1 MTENRIQR
9 LPSIVIDRIA
19 AGEVIEGPSSV
30 VKELLENAV
39 DAGATSVQ
47 LHTKT
52 AGMDEV
58 LVQDNGKGV
67 LFADLPAALERHA
80 TSKIKSLE
88 DVERILSF
96 GFRGEALASIASVSL
111 IEIQS
116 NTAGAEIGGRI
127 ESRGGE
133 PGRVERVVCAEGT
146 RVRVR
151 DLFYATP
158 ARKKFIK
165 SERTEN
171 QKILKEVRRLALAH
185 PAVSVQWIRDGE
197 EYMNLKGGQAF
208 ERVLAVMSS
217 ESPDQWMEISAR
229 EEGISLQGWISSPEI
244 KKSNRESQYVFVNGR
259 WFEMKYLAYLLKQA
273 YGELMP
279 HGFYPAA
286 VLYLQIDPASVDVNV
301 HPAKKEVRFIEESRI
316 HSLIIRSIQRRLAA
330 APVAYSNEALAR
342 RFIPSSNPDVA
353 PGAAHLKSHS
363 DNQED
368 QASHEMHLDQLRPEQ
383 LRVGPVYPSPAFS
396 NEPHGGSAA
405 GFPAPA
411 ALRQLGVVF
420 GTYILAE
427 GEDGL
432 YLIDQH
438 TAHERVNYER
448 KRAQFADLSKRTQPL
463 LQAIPLNL
471 PLEEI
476 SALQESE
483 DILQNAGFEIDVI
496 GAQSAALRAVPAFV
510 EPGTEAETLRYL
522 IQRILDGETTIHIFD
537 EYAAMR
543 ACKASIKKN
552 DRIPQE
558 ILAHILEDLLKCEDP
573 SRCPHGRP
581 TMIRISR
588 DSLDR
593 MFLRS

>member
-1 MTENRIQR
+1 MTEKRIHR

-39 DAGATSVQ
+39 DAGAKNVLLQTTSG
-47 LHTKT
+47 
-52 AGMDEV
+52 GMNEV
-58 LVQDNGKGV
+58 TVQDDGSGI
-67 LFADLPAALERHA
+67 LYEDLPEALERHA

-116 NTAGAEIGGRI
+116 RTGSAEIGGRV

-133 PGRVERVVCAEGT
+133 RGKAERMVCAQGT

-165 SERTEN
+165 SERAEN
-171 QKILKEVRRLALAH
+171 QKILKELRRLALAN
-185 PAVSVQWIRDGE
+185 PGVGFTWQRDGDD
-197 EYMNLKGGQAF
+197 YLKLPASSAF
-208 ERVLAVMSS
+208 ERMLLIMNS
-217 ESPDQWMEISAR
+217 ESPDQWMGVEAQD
-229 EEGISLQGWISSPEI
+229 EGISLKGWISSPEI
-244 KKSNRESQYVFVNGR
+244 KRSNRESQYVFVNGR
-259 WFEMKYLAYLLKQA
+259 WFEMKYLAYLLRQA

-286 VLYLQIDPASVDVNV
+286 VLYLEIDPASVDVNV
-301 HPAKKEVRFIEESRI
+301 HPTKKEVRFVQESRI
-316 HSLIIRSIQRRLAA
+316 HSLIIRTIQRRLAS
-330 APVAYSNEALAR
+330 APVAYSDAALSR
-342 RFIPSSNPDVA
+342 RFLPSASGDPSMFHEQSLPGVGTADRPDRFSA
-353 PGAAHLKSHS
+353 NSPRESILPGHA
-363 DNQED
+363 E
-368 QASHEMHLDQLRPEQ
+368 EQ
-383 LRVGPVYPSPAFS
+383 SIEPVP
-396 NEPHGGSAA
+396 
-405 GFPAPA
+405 GFPQPRS
-411 ALRQLGVVF
+411 LRQLGVVF

-432 YLIDQH
+432 FLIDQH
-438 TAHERVNYER
+438 TAHERVNYEK
-448 KRAQFADLSKRTQPL
+448 KRAQFADLSVRTQPL
-463 LQAIPLNL
+463 LQPVPLNL

-476 SALQESE
+476 SALEESREILQES
-483 DILQNAGFEIDVI
+483 GFEIDLI
-496 GAQSAALRAVPAFV
+496 GAQTAAVRSVPAFV

-522 IQRILDGETTIHIFD
+522 IQRVLDGETTIHIFD
-537 EYAAMR
+537 EYAAMK

-558 ILAHILEDLLKCEDP
+558 ILGHILEDLLNCEDP

>member
-1 MTENRIQR
+1 MAENRIQR

-39 DAGATSVQ
+39 DAGATSIR

-52 AGMDEV
+52 GGMDEI
-58 LVQDNGKGV
+58 LIQDNGGGV
-67 LFADLPAALERHA
+67 LFEDLPAAIERHA

-116 NTAGAEIGGRI
+116 CPAGADVGGRI
-127 ESRGGE
+127 ESRGGQ
-133 PGRVERVVCAEGT
+133 PERAERLVCAPGT
-146 RVRVR
+146 SVRVR

-171 QKILKEVRRLALAH
+171 QKILKEVRRLSLAH
-185 PAVSVQWIRDGE
+185 PAVSFAWQRDGE
-197 EYMNLKGGQAF
+197 DYLSLASSDAF
-208 ERVLAVMSS
+208 SRVLAVMGS
-217 ESPDQWMEISAR
+217 ESPDQWMEISGH
-229 EEGISLQGWISSPEI
+229 EDGISLHGWISSPEI

-279 HGFYPAA
+279 HGFYPAG
-286 VLYLQIDPASVDVNV
+286 VIYLGIDPGSVDVNV
-301 HPAKKEVRFIEESRI
+301 HPAKKEVRFVHESRI
-316 HSLIIRSIQRRLAA
+316 HSLIIRSIQRKLAA
-330 APVAYSNEALAR
+330 APVAYSDAALAR
-342 RFIPSSNPDVA
+342 RFAPLNSGASESGGEQAHLLLAEVPQSAGKEAAPANAHASAHNEELAAGLNSTLSEPRA
-353 PGAAHLKSHS
+353 PGF
-363 DNQED
+363 
-368 QASHEMHLDQLRPEQ
+368 
-383 LRVGPVYPSPAFS
+383 PSPR
-396 NEPHGGSAA
+396 
-405 GFPAPA
+405 

-427 GEDGL
+427 SEDGL

-448 KRAQFADLSKRTQPL
+448 KRQQFADLSKRTQPL
-463 LQAIPLNL
+463 LQAIALNL

-476 SALQESE
+476 SALQESQG
-483 DILQNAGFEIDVI
+483 LLVSAGFEIDVI
-496 GAQSAALRAVPAFV
+496 GPQSAAVRAVPAFV

-558 ILAHILEDLLKCEDP
+558 ILAHILEDLLKCDDP

>member
-1 MTENRIQR
+1 MTEKRIHR

-39 DAGATSVQ
+39 DAGAKKVLLQTR
-47 LHTKT
+47 
-52 AGMDEV
+52 AGGMDEII
-58 LVQDNGKGV
+58 VQDNGGGI
-67 LFADLPAALERHA
+67 LYEDLADTIERHA

-116 NTAGAEIGGRI
+116 CPEGADIGGRV

-133 PGRVERVVCAEGT
+133 PGRPERMVCSQGT

-165 SERTEN
+165 SERAEN
-171 QKILKEVRRLALAH
+171 QKILKEIRRLALANPH
-185 PAVSVQWIRDGE
+185 VDFEWQRDGDS
-197 EYMNLKGGQAF
+197 YLHLSAGDPF
-208 ERVLAVMSS
+208 ERVLAVMNS
-217 ESPDQWMEISAR
+217 ESPAQWMDVQAR
-229 EEGISLQGWISSPEI
+229 DEGISLQGWISSPEI
-244 KKSNRESQYVFVNGR
+244 KRSNRESQYIFVNGR

-279 HGFYPAA
+279 HGFHPAV
-286 VLYLQIDPASVDVNV
+286 VLYLQIDPGAVDVNV
-301 HPAKKEVRFIEESRI
+301 HPTKKEVRFVQESRI
-316 HSLIIRSIQRRLAA
+316 HSLIIRSVQRRLAA
-330 APVAYSNEALAR
+330 APVAYSDAALAR
-342 RFIPSSNPDVA
+342 RFIPSVEDPTRSSFFPPADEQSHLLVA
-353 PGAAHLKSHS
+353 EVPQSPEDSQTSPPESGAAGQQAREAPSH
-363 DNQED
+363 
-368 QASHEMHLDQLRPEQ
+368 
-383 LRVGPVYPSPAFS
+383 
-396 NEPHGGSAA
+396 
-405 GFPAPA
+405 GFPPPKS
-411 ALRQLGVVF
+411 LRQMGVVF

-427 GEDGL
+427 SEDGL
-432 YLIDQH
+432 FLIDQH
-438 TAHERVNYER
+438 TAHERVNYEK
-448 KRAQFADLSKRTQPL
+448 KRAQFADLSTRTQPL
-463 LQAIPLNL
+463 LQPVALNL

-476 SALQESE
+476 NALQESQE
-483 DILQNAGFEIDVI
+483 MLHHAGFEIDLL
-496 GAQSAALRAVPAFV
+496 GAQSAAVRGVPAFV

-537 EYAAMR
+537 EYAAMK

-552 DRIPQE
+552 DRIAQE
-558 ILAHILEDLLKCEDP
+558 ILGHILDDLLKCDDP

-588 DSLDR
+588 ESLDR